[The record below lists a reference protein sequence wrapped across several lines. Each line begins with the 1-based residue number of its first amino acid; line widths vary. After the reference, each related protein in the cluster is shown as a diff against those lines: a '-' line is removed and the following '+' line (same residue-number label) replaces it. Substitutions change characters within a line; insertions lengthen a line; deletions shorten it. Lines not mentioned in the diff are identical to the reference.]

1 MAVWNCR
8 IHSVLYAGFAT
19 VHVYGMGNSTGE
31 LTDTFE
37 IDKAMPQMASYGQ
50 KEAIVGQ
57 PVDIR
62 FDAKPEG
69 KCTYEVYKDGS
80 DEQTDQYTK
89 LNENGELHGY
99 LDKVIH
105 D

>member
-8 IHSVLYAGFAT
+8 IHSALYVGFAT
-19 VHVYGMGNSTGE
+19 VHVYGMGDYTGE

-62 FDAKPEG
+62 FDTKPEG

-89 LNENGELHGY
+89 LNENGEHVPIRYGY
-99 LDKVIH
+99 
-105 D
+105 

>member
-1 MAVWNCR
+1 
-8 IHSVLYAGFAT
+8 
-19 VHVYGMGNSTGE
+19 MGNYTGE

-50 KEAIVGQ
+50 KETIVGQ

-89 LNENGELHGY
+89 LNENGELVPIRYG
-99 LDKVIH
+99 
-105 D
+105 